1 MTRETAEFAYDLHAG
16 LSSFRIP
23 EFDNLQIIGMAA
35 TLSIHIKSLGEID
48 YEVLRKVSDHF
59 MSIPSIA
66 LEKILRV
73 LVEVNFIRLVENGRR
88 IEKIIPNIP
97 HFEDVYQAIGDY
109 ADSEYSFNAHE
120 EATMLILG
128 ELYAS
133 PGNKDAIRN
142 KLGIDNV
149 VFERCVDLGGESG
162 ILTSHRARGRDI
174 LISPYYFADNLDVLA
189 DAAAS
194 SGANTIKS
202 VLQKVKD
209 NQGWPLSLVERDRE
223 IGGVGLSTTEV
234 SLIRKLSTEG
244 VIKPPTIKFGQNQE
258 SFVFTPRP
266 GPTRLNAANR
276 EIYERAMALISAV
289 RKGQLL
295 PGLYNIRMPVRI
307 LEVFRD
313 RGFIGSNSEAGDQY
327 RNLVVLRVAKLIET
341 TPGRWQLHLVRTTEN
356 DTALNLAI
364 DILRTGTLAN
374 MEISQDARIALSHD
388 EQYIQSLIS
397 SSDLRKRGAQIKNPQ
412 AEFEFEQLITKLG

>member
-1 MTRETAEFAYDLHAG
+1 
-16 LSSFRIP
+16 
-23 EFDNLQIIGMAA
+23 
-35 TLSIHIKSLGEID
+35 
-48 YEVLRKVSDHF
+48 
-59 MSIPSIA
+59 
-66 LEKILRV
+66 
-73 LVEVNFIRLVENGRR
+73 
-88 IEKIIPNIP
+88 
-97 HFEDVYQAIGDY
+97 
-109 ADSEYSFNAHE
+109 
-120 EATMLILG
+120 
-128 ELYAS
+128 
-133 PGNKDAIRN
+133 
-142 KLGIDNV
+142 
-149 VFERCVDLGGESG
+149 
-162 ILTSHRARGRDI
+162 
-174 LISPYYFADNLDVLA
+174 
-189 DAAAS
+189 
-194 SGANTIKS
+194 
-202 VLQKVKD
+202 
-209 NQGWPLSLVERDRE
+209 
-223 IGGVGLSTTEV
+223 
-234 SLIRKLSTEG
+234 
-244 VIKPPTIKFGQNQE
+244 
-258 SFVFTPRP
+258 
-266 GPTRLNAANR
+266 
-276 EIYERAMALISAV
+276 MALISAV